1 VGRRSGSG
9 RKARRSE
16 TDASGR
22 LTFLRLTVEYDGS
35 AFCGFQ
41 WQPELR
47 TVAGTLEAA
56 LARLLSEP
64 VSLTAA
70 GRTDTGV
77 HATGQVVSFQTARR
91 FPFDRLTLALNSV
104 LPCDVAIRNAE
115 IVDAGFS
122 ARFSAVDRTYE
133 YAIFNERAR
142 SPMLS
147 RWAHLVPCDLDL
159 DAMRAAAGHLLGR
172 HDFRSF
178 CGVPPENGNTVRT
191 VQTLEIESR
200 GRLVRVRISADGF
213 LHRMVRT
220 VVGTLLEVGR
230 GRREAASLRDVLAA
244 SRREAAGVCAPPHG
258 LFLAG
263 VRFRD
268 GYDSYRT
275 PAVLTGFTADR

>member
-1 VGRRSGSG
+1 VGRRAGSR

-16 TDASGR
+16 TDGVGR
-22 LTFLRLTVEYDGS
+22 LTSLRLTVEYDGS

-47 TVAGTLEAA
+47 TVAGTLETA
-56 LARLLSEP
+56 LAQLLRQP
-64 VSLTAA
+64 ISLTAA

-77 HATGQVVSFQTARR
+77 HATGQVVSFETTCA
-91 FPFDRLTLALNSV
+91 FPFDRLMLALNSV
-104 LPCDVAIRNAE
+104 LPSDIAVRTAD
-115 IVDAGFS
+115 IVDGEFS

-147 RWAHLVPCDLDL
+147 RWAHLVPYDLDL
-159 DAMRAAAGHLLGR
+159 DAMRAAAAYLTGR

-178 CGVPPENGNTVRT
+178 CGVPPDNGNTVRT
-191 VQTLEIESR
+191 VQSLAIESQ
-200 GRLVRVRISADGF
+200 GRLVRLRISADGF

-230 GRREAASLRDVLAA
+230 GRREAAGLPQVLAA
-244 SRREAAGVCAPPHG
+244 RRREAAGVCAPPHG
-258 LFLAG
+258 LYLAG

-268 GYDSYRT
+268 GYDSYRR
-275 PAVLTGFTADR
+275 PAVLTGFVADR

>member
-1 VGRRSGSG
+1 VGGRSGSR

-16 TDASGR
+16 TDGIGR

-47 TVAGTLEAA
+47 TVAGILETA
-56 LARLLSEP
+56 LAQLLREP
-64 VSLTAA
+64 ISLTAA

-77 HATGQVVSFQTARR
+77 HATGQVVSFQTTCA
-91 FPFDRLTLALNSV
+91 FPFDRLMLALNSV
-104 LPCDVAIRNAE
+104 LPSDIAVRTAD
-115 IVDAGFS
+115 IVDAEFS

-147 RWAHLVPCDLDL
+147 RWAHLVPYDLDL
-159 DAMRAAAGHLLGR
+159 GAMRAAGAHLAGR

-178 CGVPPENGNTVRT
+178 CGVPPDNGNTVRT
-191 VQTLEIESR
+191 VQRLDIEAR
-200 GRLVRVRISADGF
+200 GPLVRVRISADGF

-230 GRREAASLRDVLAA
+230 GRREAAGLPEVLAA
-244 SRREAAGVCAPPHG
+244 CRREAAGVCAPPHG
-258 LFLAG
+258 LYLAG

-275 PAVLTGFTADR
+275 PAVLTGFVADR

>member
-1 VGRRSGSG
+1 M
-9 RKARRSE
+9 
-16 TDASGR
+16 
-22 LTFLRLTVEYDGS
+22 TVEYDGS

-47 TVAGTLEAA
+47 TVAGTLETA
-56 LARLLSEP
+56 LGRLLSEP

-70 GRTDTGV
+70 GRTDSGV
-77 HATGQVVSFQTARR
+77 HATGQVVSFQTTRT
-91 FPFDRLTLALNSV
+91 FPFERLTPALNSV
-104 LPCDVAIRNAE
+104 LPSDVAIRAAD
-115 IVDAGFS
+115 IVDADFS
-122 ARFSAVDRTYE
+122 ARFSAVDRSYE

-147 RWAHLVPCDLDL
+147 RWAHLVPYGLDL

-191 VQTLEIESR
+191 VQMLEIESH
-200 GRLVRVRISADGF
+200 GRLVRLRIAADGF

-230 GRREAASLRDVLAA
+230 GRREAAALPDVLAA
-244 SRREAAGVCAPPHG
+244 CRREAAGVCAPPHG
-258 LFLAG
+258 LYLAG

-268 GYDSYRT
+268 GFDSYRR
-275 PAVLTGFTADR
+275 PAVLTGFAADR

>member
-1 VGRRSGSG
+1 LGRRPRS
-9 RKARRSE
+9 RREARRAE
-16 TDASGR
+16 TDGVGR
-22 LTFLRLTVEYDGS
+22 LTPIRLTVEYDGS

-56 LARLLSEP
+56 LERLLSEP

-70 GRTDTGV
+70 GRTDSGV
-77 HATGQVVSFQTARR
+77 HATGQVVSFETGRA
-91 FPFDRLTLALNSV
+91 FPFERLSLALNSV
-104 LPCDVAIRNAE
+104 LPADVAVREAAV
-115 IVDAGFS
+115 VDAEFS
-122 ARFSAVDRTYE
+122 ARFSAVERAYE
-133 YAIFNERAR
+133 YAVTNERAR

-147 RWAHLVPCDLDL
+147 RWAYLVPGELDL
-159 DAMRAAAGHLLGR
+159 EAMRAASRSLVGR

-178 CGVPPENGNTVRT
+178 CGVPPDNGNTVRT
-191 VQTLEIESR
+191 VRALEIER
-200 GRLVRVRISADGF
+200 RDRMVRFSITADGF

-230 GRREAASLRDVLAA
+230 GRREPQSLPDVVAAC
-244 SRREAAGVCAPPHG
+244 RREAAGVCAPPQG
-258 LFLAG
+258 LYLAG

-275 PAVLTGFTADR
+275 PAVLTGFAADR